1 MSYRLRGVTLRVDPQ
16 VTTNRFAHFTTKRF
30 RNVRT
35 RVASTLSRGSRL
47 SPSATS
53 THGVLAPAGVGPLDH
68 NHRRLTA
75 RARLAQGF
83 PWRISSPMASE
94 PAARPAHTSHVVAAR
109 PNGHRII
116 ASTLIA
122 SWTRTLEAEKRTPSV
137 SPRSK
142 PRRTTHGRPGSP
154 VGQARRTFRATMI
167 FSHFAESWTTA
178 RLTQPGISGTER
190 RAVERR
196 GEECLSLVGR
206 PPPATIR
213 TRSTARFRRGL
224 GDGRYVVMTSPATSP
239 TP

>member
-1 MSYRLRGVTLRVDPQ
+1 MFSGPMSYRLRGVTLRVDPQ

-154 VGQARRTFRATMI
+154 VGQARRTFRASMI

-196 GEECLSLVGR
+196 GKNVCR
-206 PPPATIR
+206 
-213 TRSTARFRRGL
+213 
-224 GDGRYVVMTSPATSP
+224 
-239 TP
+239 